1 MEPGRPSSIAK
12 ALALY
17 LALVEKWRED
27 QERFWK
33 IEELLLAAQGIL
45 RSRHMVLDDPFLSPR
60 EGRRLLRDLS
70 ASFGAIQAKRGPRG
84 GYRLSRKDCPFPLYA
99 KEELLALN
107 LLTIRNED
115 GTELQ
120 RKISPAF
127 MSTPVK
133 DAPSMDVDTLYGI
146 LGFLEAFEEGRK
158 VLLRPGKDEEARI
171 EGDPVSLRYFKGDWY
186 VLVRTDRDGK
196 VHRYA
201 PACLVQDERSNKMA
215 DHVAE
220 PSRERWE
227 EEKSFGIRREG
238 REPFLAA
245 FLADPKDRRLI
256 EKLLDGKAKPLGL
269 EGDSE
274 RWEVKAYDIGELAS
288 WLLHVERGVKVLKP
302 KDLRNALLRKARL
315 SSEAILRKNVEE
327 GG

>member
-1 MEPGRPSSIAK
+1 
-12 ALALY
+12 
-17 LALVEKWRED
+17 
-27 QERFWK
+27 
-33 IEELLLAAQGIL
+33 
-45 RSRHMVLDDPFLSPR
+45 
-60 EGRRLLRDLS
+60 
-70 ASFGAIQAKRGPRG
+70 
-84 GYRLSRKDCPFPLYA
+84 
-99 KEELLALN
+99 
-107 LLTIRNED
+107 
-115 GTELQ
+115 
-120 RKISPAF
+120 
-127 MSTPVK
+127 
-133 DAPSMDVDTLYGI
+133 
-146 LGFLEAFEEGRK
+146 
-158 VLLRPGKDEEARI
+158 
-171 EGDPVSLRYFKGDWY
+171 
-186 VLVRTDRDGK
+186 
-196 VHRYA
+196 
-201 PACLVQDERSNKMA
+201 MA

-315 SSEAILRKNVEE
+315 SSEALLRKNVEE